1 MHNRLDQAACKDHPN
16 PDADRYQIRC
26 LWCTWTDI
34 ASTYCMASASAN
46 AHFTNAHG
54 TLIRCPACGARL
66 PAVMV
71 TDRDCVLCRL
81 EAA

>member
-1 MHNRLDQAACKDHPN
+1 MTHPS
-16 PDADRYQIRC
+16 R
-26 LWCTWTDI
+26 
-34 ASTYCMASASAN
+34 SA
-46 AHFTNAHG
+46 